1 MQRILS
7 FGALTILVSSCQL
20 LTIESSPVAQF
31 NTEPTLTTIDANQI
45 EEASGIADSRSMPGA
60 LWVEQ
65 DGGSPAELT
74 LLGYDGH
81 IRGKLAIPNATNR
94 DWEDMTS
101 GPGPQTGVNYL
112 YIGEIGDN
120 NGEYGQYAVYRLP
133 EPKNLTDA
141 PGPVE
146 RIRFTYPDGPRDAE
160 TLLLDPQTRDLYIVS
175 KREAKVHLYR
185 LAYPQS
191 TSQTMTA
198 ELLGELPYTYVTG
211 GDFSPDGSEIVL
223 RTYTNVFY
231 WKRTANQS
239 VADALQ
245 RTSSRDLPY
254 RLEPQGE
261 AICFDRDN
269 KGYFTLSEKAN
280 NVRPTLNYY
289 SRK

>member
-1 MQRILS
+1 MHR
-7 FGALTILVSSCQL
+7 ILVSSCLFMSLAACQ
-20 LTIESSPVAQF
+20 EPSPTPVQF
-31 NTEPTLTTIDANQI
+31 GTEPTQTKIDADQI
-45 EEASGIADSRSMPGA
+45 DEASGIADSRTIPGA

-65 DGGSPAELT
+65 DGGSPAELA

-94 DWEDMTS
+94 DWEDMTI
-101 GPGPQTGVNYL
+101 GPGPQANVNYL

-120 NGEYGQYAVYRLP
+120 NAQYGQYTIYRLP

-141 PGPVE
+141 AGPVDK
-146 RIRFTYPDGPRDAE
+146 INFKYPDGARDAE
-160 TLLLDPQTRDLYIVS
+160 TLLCDPQTKDLYIVS
-175 KREAKVHLYR
+175 KRETKVHLYR

-191 TSQTMTA
+191 TTDLMTA

-211 GDFSPDGSEIVL
+211 GAFSPSGSEVVI
-223 RTYTNVFY
+223 RTYTNIFY
-231 WKRTANQS
+231 WSRKSGQS
-239 VADALQ
+239 VADAMQL
-245 RTSSRDLPY
+245 TASRDLPY

-280 NVRPTLNYY
+280 GVNPTLNYY
-289 SRK
+289 LRK